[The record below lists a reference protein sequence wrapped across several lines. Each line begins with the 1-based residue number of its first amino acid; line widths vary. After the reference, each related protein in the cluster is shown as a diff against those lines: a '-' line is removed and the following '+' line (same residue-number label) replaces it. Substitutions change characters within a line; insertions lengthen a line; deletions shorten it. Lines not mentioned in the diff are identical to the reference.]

1 MPLENIRVA
10 LAGAE
15 FHSEQICTGRA
26 ALMRPFLIP
35 ALGAELGAWI
45 KGSRAGLIMALI
57 AGHRRGWNR
66 ALRFLGAY
74 SAMPIR
80 PRPHAA
86 RPWLRLF
93 NDGAQADHD
102 DGKSSN

>member
-1 MPLENIRVA
+1 MQHRILPESPMPLENIRVA

-45 KGSRAGLIMALI
+45 RGRAGLIMALI
-57 AGHRRGWNR
+57 ADT
-66 ALRFLGAY
+66 GA
-74 SAMPIR
+74 AGTGR
-80 PRPHAA
+80 
-86 RPWLRLF
+86 
-93 NDGAQADHD
+93 
-102 DGKSSN
+102 